1 MQASSASSKSKNRGM
16 GGFFSMAS
24 DGAPKLGLEKV
35 NTMAKMFISIL
46 ASVLTIA
53 LSTFEAQLFLF
64 GVSFIYALGL
74 PKVRFL
80 FIAYALSCVMF
91 GLATLCSY
99 LLSLCVPLP
108 LNMNALMIPFL
119 RMVTMLNVVL
129 PLALSTRVQN
139 ILTALKSMRLP
150 FCIYLPAAVMIRFI
164 PTFIHDIKQVAET
177 LKIRGYVMSV
187 GETMRHPF
195 LMMRLL
201 FTPLLFRSLRTS
213 EELGIAGELKGM
225 NAHTKMSRYKKED
238 WTSRDT
244 LLLVTVSLA
253 VLVAVYIEMYLGV
266 DVKGGHR

>member
-1 MQASSASSKSKNRGM
+1 MTFK
-16 GGFFSMAS
+16 GFFGVHDAN
-24 DGAPKLGLEKV
+24 APKLGLEKV
-35 NTMAKMFISIL
+35 NTLAKMFISIL
-46 ASVLTIA
+46 ASVLTIS
-53 LSTFEAQLFLF
+53 LSSLEAQLFLF

-74 PKVRFL
+74 PKLRFL
-80 FIAYALSCVMF
+80 FIGYALSCVMF

-99 LLSLCVPLP
+99 LLSLAVPLP
-108 LNMNALMIPFL
+108 LNMSALVIPFL

-129 PLALSTRVQN
+129 PLALSTRIQN

-164 PTFIHDIKQVAET
+164 PTFVHDIKQVAET

-213 EELGIAGELKGM
+213 EELGIAGELKGL
-225 NAHTKMSRYKKED
+225 NGHTKMSRYKKEA
-238 WTSRDT
+238 WTKQDT
-244 LLLVTVSLA
+244 LLLVAVACIVVVA
-253 VLVAVYIEMYLGV
+253 VLVEMYLGTEL
-266 DVKGGHR
+266 KGGHR